1 MPGLL
6 GISIGASGGGQS
18 SSSSST
24 GNTQNTYTAGQT
36 GLMQLLGNYFQSL
49 VPSQQAGTL
58 SPDVQAQ
65 ETGSANTINKN
76 YSSLGSRMQKFLATR
91 GYGKSGVAGA
101 SQLQTELAR
110 QGDLAGNQANF
121 AGIQL
126 GQNQTQLLAALNY
139 AFNPIGKTTAD
150 TSQSSGTEWGVGA
163 GVGGSVNV

>member
-6 GISIGASGGGQS
+6 GISIGGSGGGQS
-18 SSSSST
+18 SQSST
-24 GNTQNTYTAGQT
+24 TGTTSNTYTAGQT

-65 ETGSANTINKN
+65 KTSSADAINKN
-76 YSSLGSRMQKFLATR
+76 YSSLGDRMNRFLSSR
-91 GYGKSGVAGA
+91 GYGKSGVAGK

-110 QGDLAGNQANF
+110 QGDLAGNESNF

-126 GQNQTQLLAALNY
+126 GQNQTQLLAALSY
-139 AFNPIGKTTAD
+139 AFNPIGQTKAGTE
-150 TSQSSGTEWGVGA
+150 QSSGTEYGFGA
-163 GVGGSVNV
+163 GVGGSLHV